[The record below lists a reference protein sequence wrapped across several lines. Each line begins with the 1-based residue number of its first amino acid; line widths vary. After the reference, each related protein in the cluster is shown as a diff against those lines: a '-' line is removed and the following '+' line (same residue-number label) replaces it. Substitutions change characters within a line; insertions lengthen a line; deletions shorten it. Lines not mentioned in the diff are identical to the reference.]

1 MVHFGNQ
8 EFDAVGRRST
18 TNLKT
23 NETLSNSDDFTASS
37 RKRENPDSGLS
48 FDLRSKKKR
57 FKDEA
62 APDILKSPIS
72 ESVSKTTHGL
82 LGIFDT
88 TEEDDV
94 WSETP
99 NSSKSGVQTPNS
111 VCNVQ
116 EEVEHTIVSSF
127 HSSSTTSLARV
138 WQLHFVNKLPSSL
151 FTGCRIESADGD
163 SVKIVIRNSVSK
175 EVMSSG
181 PLSSLKIE
189 IVVLNGDFRPDYQEE
204 DWTEKEFNANIVRE
218 REGRRPLVTGELVI
232 TLRDGVGYVGDA
244 SFTDNSSWIRSRK
257 FRLGAR
263 PVQSKLPEVRIREA
277 RSEAFVVKDH
287 RGEAYKKHHP
297 PNLND
302 EVWRLEKISK
312 GGTYHKA
319 LHGKGITT
327 VKEFL
332 QLYYKEPSS
341 LRLVLGGMSN
351 KIWKTVTEHATA
363 CVLDD
368 NLYMYYKDGERIGL
382 VFNSIFR
389 VVGATFDGQSYQSLD
404 MLNEFQ
410 MGLVENLKRH
420 AYKNLLELVR
430 LDAPPVI
437 GPAMLPSS
445 LLAEPYSSS
454 SSQLQDVN
462 FPVVHP
468 ESEEGRGQQTDH
480 STLSAPCLEGYGCG
494 SGYGI
499 VVSTF
504 CDPAS
509 TQPMST
515 ISHPMPH
522 MMPPLAPSQ
531 DTSSVTVKAT
541 YGDDIIKFQ
550 LPFTSG
556 IIELKE
562 EVAMRLKLELDSFSL
577 KYQDVDGDWI
587 LLPCDKDLR
596 NYLQLFNSMVN
607 PVIRLLVVDK
617 VARRTKLWKSF

>member
-1 MVHFGNQ
+1 M
-8 EFDAVGRRST
+8 
-18 TNLKT
+18 
-23 NETLSNSDDFTASS
+23 ASC
-37 RKRENPDSGLS
+37 RKREKPDSGSS
-48 FDLRSKKKR
+48 FDPRSKKKR

-62 APDILKSPIS
+62 VPDILKSPIS
-72 ESVSKTTHGL
+72 ESVWKTNHGL
-82 LGIFDT
+82 PGIFDT
-88 TEEDDV
+88 AEV
-94 WSETP
+94 R
-99 NSSKSGVQTPNS
+99 
-111 VCNVQ
+111 
-116 EEVEHTIVSSF
+116 EEVEHEKRTSF
-127 HSSSTTSLARV
+127 HSSSTTSLARA
-138 WQLHFVNKLPSSL
+138 WQLHFVNKLPSTL
-151 FTGCRIESADGD
+151 FTGCRIKSADGN
-163 SVKIVIRNSVSK
+163 SVKIVILNSVSE

-181 PLSSLKIE
+181 PLSSLEIE
-189 IVVLNGDFRPDYQEE
+189 IVVLNGDFGADYQE

-277 RSEAFVVKDH
+277 RSEAFAVKDH

-327 VKEFL
+327 VQQFL
-332 QLYYKEPSS
+332 QSYSVDPSS

-389 VVGATFDGQSYQSLD
+389 VVGATFDGQSYRSLD

-410 MGLVENLKRH
+410 MGLVETLKRH
-420 AYKNLLELVR
+420 AYRNLHELVR

-437 GPAMLPSS
+437 GPAMLPTS

-454 SSQLQDVN
+454 RSQLQAVN
-462 FPVVHP
+462 FAVVHP
-468 ESEEGRGQQTDH
+468 ESEEARGRQTDQ
-480 STLSAPCLEGYGCG
+480 STLSAPRLEGHG
-494 SGYGI
+494 SGSSYGI
-499 VVSTF
+499 EVPSC

-509 TQPMST
+509 TQPMSI
-515 ISHPMPH
+515 ISHPMPTMPH

-550 LPFTSG
+550 LPLTSG
-556 IIELKE
+556 IIELKK
-562 EVAMRLKLELDSFSL
+562 EVAMRLELDSFNL
-577 KYQDVDGDWI
+577 KYKDEDGDWI
-587 LLPCDKDLR
+587 LISCDKDLR
-596 NYLQLFNSMVN
+596 NYLQLFSSLVN
-607 PVIRLLVVDK
+607 PIRLLVVDK
-617 VARRTKLWKSF
+617 VAKRTNL

>member
-1 MVHFGNQ
+1 MKIIRPLAVQLPVAKTVCLPTSMDHCGNQ
-8 EFDAVGRRST
+8 VFDAVDRRSA

-23 NETLSNSDDFTASS
+23 NGTLSNSDDFMASC
-37 RKRENPDSGLS
+37 RKLEKPDSGSS

-57 FKDEA
+57 FRGEA
-62 APDILKSPIS
+62 VPDNLKSPIS
-72 ESVSKTTHGL
+72 EKTNHGL
-82 LGIFDT
+82 PGIFDT
-88 TEEDDV
+88 AE
-94 WSETP
+94 
-99 NSSKSGVQTPNS
+99 
-111 VCNVQ
+111 VQ
-116 EEVEHTIVSSF
+116 EEMEHAIVSSF

-138 WQLHFVNKLPSSL
+138 WQLDFVNKLPSTL
-151 FTGCRIESADGD
+151 FTSSRIESADGN
-163 SVKIVIRNSVSK
+163 SVKIVILNSVSE

-189 IVVLNGDFRPDYQEE
+189 IVVLNGDFGADYQE

-218 REGRRPLVTGELVI
+218 REGKRPLVTGELVI

-287 RGEAYKKHHP
+287 RGESYKKHHP

-319 LHGKGITT
+319 LHGKGLST
-327 VKEFL
+327 VEQFL
-332 QLYYKEPSS
+332 QSYSVDPSS
-341 LRLVLGGMSN
+341 LRRVLGGMSN
-351 KIWKTVTEHATA
+351 KIWETVTEHASA

-368 NLYMYYKDGERIGL
+368 NLYMYHKDGERIGL

-389 VVGATFDGQSYQSLD
+389 VVGATFDGQSYQSLN

-410 MGLVENLKRH
+410 MGLVENLKRQ
-420 AYKNLLELVR
+420 AYENLHELVR
-430 LDAPPVI
+430 LDGPPVI

-445 LLAEPYSSS
+445 LLAEPYNSSS

-468 ESEEGRGQQTDH
+468 ESEEARSQQTDQ
-480 STLSAPCLEGYGCG
+480 STLSAPRLELHGCG
-494 SGYGI
+494 SSYGI
-499 VVSTF
+499 VVPTCS
-504 CDPAS
+504 DLAS
-509 TQPMST
+509 TQPMSI
-515 ISHPMPH
+515 ISHPI
-522 MMPPLAPSQ
+522 PPPAPSQ
-531 DTSSVTVKAT
+531 DTSSMTVKAT
-541 YGDDIIKFQ
+541 YGDDMIKFE
-550 LPFTSG
+550 LPPTSG

-562 EVAMRLKLELDSFSL
+562 EVAMRLKLELDRFDL
-577 KYQDVDGDWI
+577 KYKDEDGDWI

-596 NYLQLFNSMVN
+596 NYLQLFSSMIN
-607 PVIRLLVVDK
+607 PIIRLLVVDK
-617 VARRTKLWKSF
+617 VAKRTNLCKSGKRSLKGK

>member
-1 MVHFGNQ
+1 MIHIRNL

-23 NETLSNSDDFTASS
+23 NETLPNSDDFTASS
-37 RKRENPDSGLS
+37 RKREKVDSGLS
-48 FDLRSKKKR
+48 FDLRSMKKR

-62 APDILKSPIS
+62 APDILKSPIT
-72 ESVSKTTHGL
+72 ESVSKTNRDL

-88 TEEDDV
+88 AE
-94 WSETP
+94 
-99 NSSKSGVQTPNS
+99 
-111 VCNVQ
+111 VQ
-116 EEVEHTIVSSF
+116 EEVEHAIVSSF
-127 HSSSTTSLARV
+127 HSSSTTSLATV
-138 WQLHFVNKLPSSL
+138 WQLHFVNKLPSTL
-151 FTGCRIESADGD
+151 FTSSRIESADGN
-163 SVKIVIRNSVSK
+163 SVKIVILNSVSK

-189 IVVLNGDFRPDYQEE
+189 IVVLNGDFRPDYQEV
-204 DWTEKEFNANIVRE
+204 DWTEKEFNANIVCE
-218 REGRRPLVTGELVI
+218 REGKRPLVTGELVI

-277 RSEAFVVKDH
+277 RSEAFIVKDH
-287 RGEAYKKHHP
+287 RGESYKKHHP

-319 LHGKGITT
+319 LLGKGITT
-327 VKEFL
+327 VQEFL
-332 QLYYKEPSS
+332 QSYSVDPSS
-341 LRLVLGGMSN
+341 LRRVLGGMSN
-351 KIWKTVTEHATA
+351 KIWETITEHATA

-368 NLYMYYKDGERIGL
+368 NLYIYYKDGERIGL

-389 VVGATFDGQSYQSLD
+389 VVGATFDGQSYQSLN

-420 AYKNLLELVR
+420 AYTNLHELVR
-430 LDAPPVI
+430 LDAPPAI

-445 LLAEPYSSS
+445 LLAEPYSRSR
-454 SSQLQDVN
+454 SQLQDVN
-462 FPVVHP
+462 LTVVHP
-468 ESEEGRGQQTDH
+468 ESEEARSQQTNQ
-480 STLSAPCLEGYGCG
+480 STLSAPRLEGHGCG
-494 SGYGI
+494 SSYGI
-499 VVSTF
+499 EVPSC

-509 TQPMST
+509 TQPMSI
-515 ISHPMPH
+515 ISHPMPTMPH
-522 MMPPLAPSQ
+522 IMPPLAPSQ

-541 YGDDIIKFQ
+541 YEDDIIKFQ
-550 LPFTSG
+550 LPLTSG
-556 IIELKE
+556 ITELKK
-562 EVAMRLKLELDSFSL
+562 EVEMRLELELDSFNL
-577 KYQDVDGDWI
+577 KYKDEDGDWI

-596 NYLQLFNSMVN
+596 NYLQLFSSLVN
-607 PVIRLLVVDK
+607 PIIKLLVVDK
-617 VARRTKLWKSF
+617 IAKRTNLCKSRRGSLKGKQ